1 MWLEKVFQRL
11 KGEINF
17 SELCVISSR
26 ISKEIIRSLQVS
38 RSSKESPRFPRSP
51 QKSPEFPRIPQDS
64 LELFRTLQ
72 DFPRLSRTV
81 QDSPGL
87 LGTSQDFS
95 GLPQEFSKTPQSTPE
110 LLRSHQKSQ
119 KFPWS
124 PWEFHKI
131 SELPKISRN
140 FSRFQTFLRV
150 PKRSEMH
157 WPLSYSNCLSTFF
170 FTIQN

>member
-1 MWLEKVFQRL
+1 MCDKFQDLQRNHQ
-11 KGEINF
+11 EF
-17 SELCVISSR
+17 T
-26 ISKEIIRSLQVS
+26 SLQKFQGVP
-38 RSSKESPRFPRSP
+38 KIPQESP
-51 QKSPEFPRIPQDS
+51 EIPRIPQDS

-157 WPLSYSNCLSTFF
+157 
-170 FTIQN
+170 